1 MLLFRFFMSSLLPL
15 KRILERLYCNRKYSF
30 SGFWLIPQ
38 VKLKSN
44 WGPLFLKLDTKNKI
58 LLAAVTLEIF
68 SILSCKS
75 YATELQDS
83 NKTSVN
89 NPDFYPQYK
98 KTTVSINGFKV
109 LLALA
114 STDEQRI
121 KGLSGLEKLNENEGM
136 LFLFDQPSKQGF
148 WMNEMKF
155 PIDIIWLDSN
165 SRVIHTERNLEP
177 CRIFMAC
184 HVYTPQVD
192 SLYVIELRSGFT
204 NDHSIKNGTIINLNL
219 TQNN

>member
-1 MLLFRFFMSSLLPL
+1 M
-15 KRILERLYCNRKYSF
+15 
-30 SGFWLIPQ
+30 
-38 VKLKSN
+38 
-44 WGPLFLKLDTKNKI
+44 DTKIKI
-58 LLAAVTLEIF
+58 LLAAVTVVIF

-98 KTTVSINGFKV
+98 KTTASINGYKV

-114 STDEQRI
+114 ATDEQRI
-121 KGLSGLEKLNENEGM
+121 KGLSSLEKLNENEGM

-155 PIDIIWLDSN
+155 PIDIIWLDTN

>member
-1 MLLFRFFMSSLLPL
+1 M
-15 KRILERLYCNRKYSF
+15 E
-30 SGFWLIPQ
+30 
-38 VKLKSN
+38 
-44 WGPLFLKLDTKNKI
+44 TKNKI
-58 LLAAVTLEIF
+58 LLAAVTLVIF

-98 KTTVSINGFKV
+98 KTTVSINGYKV

-165 SRVIHTERNLEP
+165 GRVIHTERNLEP

-204 NDHSIKNGTIINLNL
+204 NDHSIMNGTIINLNL

>member
-1 MLLFRFFMSSLLPL
+1 M
-15 KRILERLYCNRKYSF
+15 
-30 SGFWLIPQ
+30 
-38 VKLKSN
+38 
-44 WGPLFLKLDTKNKI
+44 DTKNRI
-58 LLAAVTLEIF
+58 LLAAVTLVIF

-83 NKTSVN
+83 NKTLN
-89 NPDFYPQYK
+89 NPEFYPQYN

-121 KGLSGLEKLNENEGM
+121 KGLSGLEKINEDEGM

-165 SRVIHTERNLEP
+165 SRVIHIERNLQP
-177 CRIFMAC
+177 CKIFMAC
-184 HVYTPQVD
+184 PVYTPQVD
-192 SLYVIELRSGFT
+192 
-204 NDHSIKNGTIINLNL
+204 
-219 TQNN
+219 

>member
-1 MLLFRFFMSSLLPL
+1 MA
-15 KRILERLYCNRKYSF
+15 YSI
-30 SGFWLIPQ
+30 G
-38 VKLKSN
+38 KLKSD
-44 WGPLFLKLDTKNKI
+44 WGPLFLNLDTKNRI
-58 LLAAVTLEIF
+58 LLAAVTLVIF

-75 YATELQDS
+75 YATELKES
-83 NKTSVN
+83 NKTLVN
-89 NPDFYPQYK
+89 NSDFYPQYK

-109 LLALA
+109 LLAIV

-148 WMNEMKF
+148 WMNEMKI
-155 PIDIIWLDSN
+155 PLDIIWLDSN

-177 CRIFMAC
+177 CKIFMAC

-192 SLYVIELRSGFT
+192 SLYVIELQSGFT
-204 NDHSIKNGTIINLNL
+204 NDHSIRNGTIINLNL